1 MTTRRL
7 TINEGISFLNQ
18 LQQRINDLSNM
29 RSQSLY
35 SEHKSF
41 NGEVVERKPEYDVK
55 VIDKKITELQ
65 NWKYQLEAKIKTTNA
80 YTEMNLEI
88 PVDELLAPLA

>member
-1 MTTRRL
+1 MSTRKL

-18 LQQRINDLSNM
+18 LQQRINDLNSI
-29 RSQSLY
+29 RGQSLY

-41 NGEVVERKPEYDVK
+41 NGETITKNPEYNVRI
-55 VIDKKITELQ
+55 IDKKITELQ
-65 NWKYQLEAKIKTTNA
+65 NWKYQIEAKIKTTNA
-80 YTEMNLEI
+80 SVEMNLEI